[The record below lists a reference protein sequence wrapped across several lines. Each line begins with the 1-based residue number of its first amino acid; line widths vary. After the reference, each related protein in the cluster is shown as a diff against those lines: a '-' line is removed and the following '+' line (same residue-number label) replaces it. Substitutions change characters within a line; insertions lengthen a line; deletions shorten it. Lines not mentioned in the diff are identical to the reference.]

1 MLFLR
6 SSPVGAKD
14 PTKSVAPTVLT
25 LERAEI
31 PRLAP
36 GATYCRRSAA
46 SIGCA
51 SRVILDSIE
60 TRSSLINPAPGPRYN
75 PLAPNLIRFRR
86 DPLSFLQWLTKQYG
100 DFARFWMGGQQ
111 MFFVNHPDYIRDVLV
126 TYNSNFVKGRALQR
140 AKRLLGQG
148 LLTSEGDLHRRQR
161 PLVQPA
167 FHRQRIASYGSVMV
181 AHADRA
187 SSRWRD
193 GDTFDMSQEMT
204 RLTLGIVAKTLF
216 DADVESEADQI
227 GEAMTCIMKMF

>member
-1 MLFLR
+1 
-6 SSPVGAKD
+6 
-14 PTKSVAPTVLT
+14 
-25 LERAEI
+25 
-31 PRLAP
+31 
-36 GATYCRRSAA
+36 
-46 SIGCA
+46 
-51 SRVILDSIE
+51 
-60 TRSSLINPAPGPRYN
+60 
-75 PLAPNLIRFRR
+75 
-86 DPLSFLQWLTKQYG
+86 
-100 DFARFWMGGQQ
+100 

-161 PLVQPA
+161 LLVQPA

-187 SSRWRD
+187 SSRWHD

-216 DADVESEADQI
+216 DNFQMYDTIEIEARARLARSI
-227 GEAMTCIMKMF
+227 GEREPTDMELIDEMRRVAVEKSFAL